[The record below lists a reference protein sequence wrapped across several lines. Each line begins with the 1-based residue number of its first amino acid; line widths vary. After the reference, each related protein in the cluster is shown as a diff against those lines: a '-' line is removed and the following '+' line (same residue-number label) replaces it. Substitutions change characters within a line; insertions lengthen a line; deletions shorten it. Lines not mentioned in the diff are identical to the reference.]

1 MSTEVIL
8 SYIVTYGIKIALAAA
23 IFIIGKWAA
32 KKAVSI
38 LKNIMT
44 KNKVDPML
52 VGFVGNIAYA
62 LTLTFVVIA
71 ALSQL
76 GVETTSLAAILAAA
90 GLAVGLAL
98 QGSLSNFAAGVMII
112 AFRPFKIGDFVEA
125 GGVDGVVEEISIFTT
140 KLKTGDNKL
149 VIVPNGSV
157 TDGAITNY
165 SAKPQRRI
173 DLVIGVGYDD
183 DLKAVKKTLEK
194 VVAANKAVLKDPAT
208 TIAVAELGDS
218 CVNLVVRPW
227 VKSADYWPTRFA
239 LIEDIK
245 TTLDKEGFSIPYP
258 QRDLHIIE
266 GTAAAN
272 ESAKPAAKKPAAKK
286 ATKKAA

>member
-1 MSTEVIL
+1 MSTEIIL
-8 SYIVTYGIKIALAAA
+8 SYIVTYGIKIAMAAA
-23 IFIIGKWAA
+23 IFIIGKWVA
-32 KKAVSI
+32 KKAVGV

-62 LTLTFVVIA
+62 LVLTFVVIA

-149 VIVPNGSV
+149 VIIPNGSV

-165 SAKPQRRI
+165 SAKAERRI

-194 VVAANKAVLKDPAT
+194 VVAADKRVLKTPAT

-258 QRDLHIIE
+258 QRDLHIID
-266 GTAAAN
+266 GAAAAN